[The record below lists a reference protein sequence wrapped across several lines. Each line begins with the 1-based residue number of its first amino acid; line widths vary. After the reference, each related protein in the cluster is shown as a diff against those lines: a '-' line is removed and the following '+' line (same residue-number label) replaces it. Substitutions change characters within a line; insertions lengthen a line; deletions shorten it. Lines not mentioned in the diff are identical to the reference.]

1 MQPALRLVFWLH
13 WPVAGVFVGLAQWMV
28 IKRWLP
34 RALWWLPATVAGFW
48 AIALAIG
55 SGYTDILSGI
65 VCGLVLG
72 LCQWAAMRQQ
82 APRAGWWVLWTM
94 LSLAVLFQSFS
105 LGYLRVLGWFAIA
118 PLLDGLLLWWILGRQ
133 VDRQQAV

>member
-1 MQPALRLVFWLH
+1 
-13 WPVAGVFVGLAQWMV
+13 
-28 IKRWLP
+28 
-34 RALWWLPATVAGFW
+34 VAGFW

-55 SGYTDILSGI
+55 SSYTDILSGI

-105 LGYLRVLGWFAIA
+105 LGYLRVLSWFAIA
-118 PLLDGLLLWWILGRQ
+118 PLLDGLLLWWILRRQ
-133 VDRQQAV
+133 IDRQQAV